1 MRRVKSIYI
10 PESYCDPFWVENI
23 VEQVGDRHDFS
34 VYDPSK
40 PVVPQFSEV
49 EVVIDSGG
57 WGTREMMD
65 AAKKCKL
72 WQIVSNGVDHCDTEY
87 MLHKGFMITF
97 CPGPQSAAALS
108 ECAMMFMLL
117 LARTYK
123 KCQDYFQ
130 AGKLYAPMIGDLEGK
145 TLLILGFGASGQAL
159 ARRAKAFDMTVW
171 AIDIR
176 QIEQDIIDNIKP
188 DFLGTTDRDLD
199 RLLPDCDFL
208 SLHLYLDDTTRHII
222 DERRIGLM
230 KKKACF
236 VNVARGG
243 LVDEKALHD
252 ALLDDRILGA
262 GIDAYDPEPTDPTLP
277 VYQLPNVYVS
287 PHVAGETLGTAVKR
301 NGSMVENLD
310 RFAQELDVLNRIDEK
325 LQV

>member
-10 PESYCDPFWVENI
+10 SETYCDPYWVENI

-34 VYDPSK
+34 VFDPSK
-40 PVVPQFSEV
+40 PVAPQFAEV

-57 WGTREMMD
+57 HGTREMMD
-65 AAKKCKL
+65 AAKKCSL

-97 CPGPQSAAALS
+97 CPGPQSATALS

-117 LARTYK
+117 LARTYN

-130 AGKLYAPMIGDLEGK
+130 ARKLYAPMVGDLEDK
-145 TLLILGFGASGQAL
+145 TVLILGFGASGQAL
-159 ARRAKAFDMTVW
+159 ARRAKTFGMTVW
-171 AIDIR
+171 GIDIR
-176 QIEQDIIDNIKP
+176 QIDQNIIDDIKP
-188 DFLGTTDRDLD
+188 DFLGTTDKDLD
-199 RLLPDCDFL
+199 RLLPECDFL
-208 SLHLYLDDTTRHII
+208 SLHLYLNEKTHHII
-222 DERRIGLM
+222 DARRIGLL
-230 KKKACF
+230 KKTACF

-243 LVDEKALHD
+243 LVDEEALHD
-252 ALLDDRILGA
+252 ALLNDRFFGA

-287 PHVAGETLGTAVKR
+287 PHVAGESVGTAVKR

-310 RFAQELDVLNRIDEK
+310 RFAEGREILNRIDEQ
-325 LQV
+325 LPV